1 MIGKTISHYKIL
13 EKLGEGG
20 MGVVYEAQDTKLK
33 RTVALKFISQGSVGD
48 EEDKNRFVR
57 EAQAAAAL
65 DHPNICPV
73 YEIEEAEG
81 QTFIAMAYLD
91 GQSLKEKIAAGP
103 LKLAEALDKTIQVA
117 QGLNEA
123 HEKGI
128 VHRDIKSANIMVSS
142 KGQARIMDFGLAK
155 QAGRSVLTKEST
167 TLGTISYMS
176 PEQTQGEEVDF
187 RTDIWSLGVMI
198 YEMITGQLPFKGE
211 YDQAVVY
218 SIINEDAE
226 PPTSLRTGVPM
237 ELEMIVNKAMAKN
250 PQERYQN
257 VNDMIIDLRAVEK
270 KLESAASKTGLSKTT
285 RSMDERSISLFK
297 DLLHRRV
304 PQILGIYLAAG
315 WGVIQFVDWLV
326 NRYPISP
333 NLPEFS
339 LVTLASMVPT
349 VLIISY
355 FHGKPGRDRWT
366 RIEKFGIPV
375 NLVVSV
381 LFLFILFH
389 DRELGSATKTV
400 SIKDDEGN
408 MVERVIPKNE
418 FRKKIALFFFDNE
431 TNDSTLNWLQ
441 YGIAAGIYSDIGQD
455 ILFDVR
461 AGFGWEADLIKRVKK
476 EGFTDGV
483 GLPITLKK
491 QIAKDLYRDYFISG
505 SFLKEDKDFIIQIS
519 LYNTE
524 PGRLLNKRSFSGE
537 NFTEIIDEIT
547 VQLKYD
553 LNVPDYQI
561 QGTQDLPVSELT
573 TNSLLAFEFGM
584 QGYYF
589 KTFKNDIV
597 KGIEFSE
604 KAVNEDSTLVDA
616 WMGLFY
622 NYLYT
627 NRRIKAENAMKMVM
641 QNIYK
646 YPEFGQLSVRALYYF
661 YKNEKDKGVRVLET
675 SVELFPDD
683 LVAHEMLA
691 VHYEKEN
698 QKDKAISEYKT
709 MLNLSPSEYEYLQ
722 KIGGLYREMGK
733 FSEALKYYKSYV
745 SQFPVDYR
753 SYTAIGQ
760 TYKEMGDLTEA
771 KRFYEKAELFASENI
786 NILMN
791 LAELD
796 FRRGKFDGALTQY
809 KNLLT
814 KSKEIDD
821 QKNLCEKLINFH
833 ETKGQI
839 YKAIEYVEKIV
850 NLSQNSIEKSVNSLW
865 YYAPYLAKMG
875 QREKALKMM
884 HDLENKIPKE
894 YSELTAYGYLFI
906 YLELAEADSAEKYV
920 YKAEKWAY
928 SRGDLLSK
936 IKIFKSLGEICEIRD
951 DYKKAID
958 NYEKLLEMEPTNI
971 SAQIGIGRCYEKLKE
986 YKKSE
991 DALTRMLKIIP
1002 IHPEAQYELALV
1014 FWNIG
1019 KKGKA
1024 LEHLKIAMQVW
1035 EEADPEYK
1043 PAQRAREKLNEWEK
1057 SE

>member
-1 MIGKTISHYKIL
+1 MNS
-13 EKLGEGG
+13 
-20 MGVVYEAQDTKLK
+20 
-33 RTVALKFISQGSVGD
+33 
-48 EEDKNRFVR
+48 
-57 EAQAAAAL
+57 
-65 DHPNICPV
+65 
-73 YEIEEAEG
+73 
-81 QTFIAMAYLD
+81 
-91 GQSLKEKIAAGP
+91 
-103 LKLAEALDKTIQVA
+103 
-117 QGLNEA
+117 
-123 HEKGI
+123 
-128 VHRDIKSANIMVSS
+128 
-142 KGQARIMDFGLAK
+142 
-155 QAGRSVLTKEST
+155 
-167 TLGTISYMS
+167 
-176 PEQTQGEEVDF
+176 
-187 RTDIWSLGVMI
+187 
-198 YEMITGQLPFKGE
+198 
-211 YDQAVVY
+211 
-218 SIINEDAE
+218 
-226 PPTSLRTGVPM
+226 
-237 ELEMIVNKAMAKN
+237 
-250 PQERYQN
+250 
-257 VNDMIIDLRAVEK
+257 
-270 KLESAASKTGLSKTT
+270 
-285 RSMDERSISLFK
+285 
-297 DLLHRRV
+297 
-304 PQILGIYLAAG
+304 
-315 WGVIQFVDWLV
+315 
-326 NRYPISP
+326 
-333 NLPEFS
+333 
-339 LVTLASMVPT
+339 
-349 VLIISY
+349 
-355 FHGKPGRDRWT
+355 
-366 RIEKFGIPV
+366 
-375 NLVVSV
+375 
-381 LFLFILFH
+381 
-389 DRELGSATKTV
+389 
-400 SIKDDEGN
+400 
-408 MVERVIPKNE
+408 
-418 FRKKIALFFFDNE
+418 
-431 TNDSTLNWLQ
+431 
-441 YGIAAGIYSDIGQD
+441 
-455 ILFDVR
+455 
-461 AGFGWEADLIKRVKK
+461 
-476 EGFTDGV
+476 
-483 GLPITLKK
+483 
-491 QIAKDLYRDYFISG
+491 SG